1 MVKGRCPPV
10 TLIIAGIAI
19 TTGLLWLLQRRSME
33 GFVAADPKTAAMT
46 ALQIPNAKN
55 LLQPKITKDDANEC
69 FRKTLVYIENNPDD
83 LDGFLTFLKSAF
95 FTEASMFKSPMTVAG
110 ISAKWDRGFRGTKG
124 AD

>member
-1 MVKGRCPPV
+1 MAKGRCPPV

-19 TTGLLWLLQRRSME
+19 TTGLLWLWRRRTE
-33 GFVAADPKTAAMT
+33 GFVSNDPKAAAMA
-46 ALQIPNAKN
+46 ALQIPNAQN

-69 FRKTLVYIENNPDD
+69 FRKTLVYVENNPDD

-110 ISAKWDRGFRGTKG
+110 ISAKWDRGFKGTKG